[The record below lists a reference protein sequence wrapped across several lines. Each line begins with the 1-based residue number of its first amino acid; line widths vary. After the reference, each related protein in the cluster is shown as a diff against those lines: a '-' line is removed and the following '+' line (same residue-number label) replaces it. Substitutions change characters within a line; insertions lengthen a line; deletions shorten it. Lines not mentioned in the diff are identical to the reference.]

1 VLFLAKEIEKRLPDL
16 GRGHDVDVTKCCLN
30 HEWTRMNTNS

>member
-16 GRGHDVDVTKCCLN
+16 SRGHDVDLKRCSLN
-30 HEWTRMNTNS
+30 HEWTRRNTNT